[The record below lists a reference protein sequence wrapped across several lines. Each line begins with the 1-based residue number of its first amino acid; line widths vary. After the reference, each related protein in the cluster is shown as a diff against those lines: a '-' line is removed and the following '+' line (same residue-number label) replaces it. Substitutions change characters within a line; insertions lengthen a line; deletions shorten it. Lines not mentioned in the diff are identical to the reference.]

1 MGVYVGQLMGT
12 LIFRLLQELAVSTST
27 LDSTVE
33 TDPGVDA
40 EVWEVTGISK
50 SQNTREVLLICHEEC
65 VL

>member
-1 MGVYVGQLMGT
+1 MGVYVSRLMGN

-50 SQNTREVLLICHEEC
+50 SQNMREVLLMTNEEC

>member
-1 MGVYVGQLMGT
+1 LSSG
-12 LIFRLLQELAVSTST
+12 ST

-50 SQNTREVLLICHEEC
+50 SQNMREVLLMTNEEC